1 MPAHGQPEPHLV
13 EFSRKRQVKGR
24 HGCSGAAGQG
34 TAARALWEAGSWR
47 WDGDAQVGFT
57 VLVRPAGDSPLEPNY
72 AEVRPGLEWPVQEAR
87 S

>member
-1 MPAHGQPEPHLV
+1 MANLSPTWSSSQGKDKSKAGMAAP
-13 EFSRKRQVKGR
+13 GR
-24 HGCSGAAGQG
+24 RGKG

-47 WDGDAQVGFT
+47 WNGDAQVGFT

-72 AEVRPGLEWPVQEAR
+72 AEVRPGLEWPVREAR